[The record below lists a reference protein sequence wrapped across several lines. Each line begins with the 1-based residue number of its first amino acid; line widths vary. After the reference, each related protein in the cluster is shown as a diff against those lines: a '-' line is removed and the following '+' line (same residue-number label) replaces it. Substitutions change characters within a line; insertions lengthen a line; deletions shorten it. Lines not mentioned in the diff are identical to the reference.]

1 MKKKVGL
8 LLGVLFSI
16 FLSMKAFAGQWIDQS
31 GNRFYMRDDNTCR
44 FELKSCKCNPSENL
58 TKHNKVTY
66 KIIKSIVEDIK
77 SV

>member
-1 MKKKVGL
+1 MKKTVGL

-16 FLSMKAFAGQWIDQS
+16 FLSMTAFAGQWIDQS

-44 FELKSCKCNPSENL
+44 SELKSCKSNPSENL

-77 SV
+77 PV

>member
-1 MKKKVGL
+1 MKKTVGL

-16 FLSMKAFAGQWIDQS
+16 SLSMTAFASQWIDQS

-44 FELKSCKCNPSENL
+44 SELKSFKCNPSENL

-66 KIIKSIVEDIK
+66 KIIKSIVEYIK